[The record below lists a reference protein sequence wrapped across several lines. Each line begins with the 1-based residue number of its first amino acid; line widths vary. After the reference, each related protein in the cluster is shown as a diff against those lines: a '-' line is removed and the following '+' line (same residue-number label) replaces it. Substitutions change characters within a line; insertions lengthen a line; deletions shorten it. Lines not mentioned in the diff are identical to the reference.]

1 MFVRLGNLVSQH
13 WIIVILF
20 WIVVVICVRVAAP
33 RWEDITHDGDFAYLP
48 SNRPSVIGERL
59 LAEAFPH
66 NQSKSQIVVMAV
78 RENGPLTTEDIFVA
92 NDLARR
98 FRNIQGAAK
107 YEQAKQLLVQA
118 NDASQDSNPPSPG
131 DLQKRASESLH
142 QARFALEEAIRLEG
156 LSNGNSSAVRLAES
170 HYNLSLVYRLLKQPE
185 EAAQQLEVALT
196 LKPSLNATD
205 EQAIPREA
213 ADWPLIDVWTWHDDL
228 VGEKLISDDKQA
240 RLIILRLSNEFLA
253 IDNVHVLESV
263 QRELDTVR
271 RSLSQHT
278 KSGLQLAVSGSAAVG
293 GDMLIASRD
302 SIRHTELFTIVLVVL
317 ILAVV
322 YRSPLL
328 VAVPLITI
336 SISLL
341 ASTSVTA
348 LLTQLNHVPGFDWWE
363 LKVFTTTKIFIVV
376 ILFGAGTD
384 FCLFLISRYKEELD
398 LGLASKEATAKA
410 LAAVGDA
417 LSASALTTIFG
428 LSMLFFA
435 EFGKFRYSGPIIG
448 LCLAITLLA
457 CMTLAPALLRAF
469 GYWVFWPLG
478 RRTPRSSNTTAAS
491 TPPSLTRRSGRFEML
506 WHWTAR
512 QIVARPGFVLL
523 GCFMLLLPL
532 ASYGFG
538 SADNTTYDFLSA
550 LDTDRPSRQG
560 ADFLK
565 RHFDVGEGGPIV
577 ILAKKDGAEFLT
589 SEREISYPERDAIWE
604 LTARLHDVDGVV
616 AVRSLGEPL
625 GKRPAQLYSMQKT
638 LQQNHRLTKSLYVT
652 NAPELKRSVT
662 RFEVVLA
669 YDPFSID
676 ATNAL
681 NRINERLQ
689 HERDDQDSFW
699 AETQFSYAGTTA
711 AIRDLREVTRSDNTR
726 IQILVVVA
734 VFSVL
739 LLILRRPVVCAFMIV
754 SVLFS
759 YFVTIGAT
767 DLFFGFVYGESY
779 QGLDWKVPIFL
790 FVILVAIGQDYNVYL
805 ATRVFEEQARYGP
818 FAGIRR
824 AVART
829 GGIISSCGVIMA
841 GTFISMT
848 SGTWGYLFAEIP
860 LISSLFPHEGGT
872 LRSIVELGF
881 ALALGVTLD
890 TFVVRPILVPSFL
903 ALLCRW
909 QTSTNPVLKNLA
921 SIAPISLEPKRTA

>member
-1 MFVRLGNLVSQH
+1 MFARLGNLVARH
-13 WIIVILF
+13 WFVVVLIWIIV
-20 WIVVVICVRVAAP
+20 VVCVRLAAP
-33 RWEDITHDGDFAYLP
+33 RWDDITHDGDFAYLP
-48 SNRPSVIGERL
+48 SNRPSVIGEQL

-66 NQSKSQIVVMAV
+66 SHSKSQIVIIAV
-78 RENGPLTTEDIFVA
+78 RDNAPLTTDDIFVA

-98 FRNIQGAAK
+98 FRSIQGVAK
-107 YEQAKQLLVQA
+107 YKQAKQFSEQA
-118 NDASQDSNPPSPG
+118 SKLEQDSN
-131 DLQKRASESLH
+131 QKDRRALRERATESLQ
-142 QARFALEEAIRLEG
+142 QAKSALEEAIRLES
-156 LSNGNSSAVRLAES
+156 LSNGYSSTKRLAES
-170 HYNLSLVYRLLKQPE
+170 HHNLSLVYQRLNQPE
-185 EAAQQLEVALT
+185 EATKQREVALS
-196 LKPSLNATD
+196 LQPSLRDAGD
-205 EQAIPREA
+205 HAIPQA
-213 ADWPLIDVWTWHDDL
+213 AANWPLIDVWTWHDEI
-228 VGEKLISDDKQA
+228 VGEKLTSNDKHA
-240 RLIILRLSNEFLA
+240 KLIILRLSNEFLA
-253 IDNVHVLESV
+253 VDNMQVLESV
-263 QRELDTVR
+263 QEELESVR
-271 RSLSQHT
+271 KNLHEHT
-278 KSGLQLAVSGSAAVG
+278 KPGLHLAVSGSAAVG
-293 GDMLIASRD
+293 GDILIASRD

-336 SISLL
+336 VISLL
-341 ASTSVTA
+341 TSTGVIA
-348 LLTQLNHVPGFDWWE
+348 LLTQLNHVPGFEWWE

-384 FCLFLISRYKEELD
+384 FCLFLISRYKEELE
-398 LGLASKEATAKA
+398 GGVASKEATANA
-410 LAAVGDA
+410 LASVGDA
-417 LSASALTTIFG
+417 LTASALTTIFG

-469 GYWVFWPLG
+469 GQWVFWPLG
-478 RRTPRSSNTTAAS
+478 RMRLRGRAAANSSNME
-491 TPPSLTRRSGRFEML
+491 PSLSRQSGRFEML

-523 GCFMLLLPL
+523 GCFILLLPL
-532 ASYGFG
+532 AGYGFG

-560 ADFLK
+560 AELLK

-577 ILAKKDGAEFLT
+577 VLAKKDGIEFLT
-589 SEREISYPERDAIWE
+589 SERDISYPERDAIWE
-604 LTARLHDVDGVV
+604 LTAKLHDVEGVV

-625 GKRPAQLYSMQKT
+625 GKRPTQLYSMQKT
-638 LQQNHRLTKSLYVT
+638 LQQNHRLTKSIYVT

-662 RFEVVLA
+662 RLEVVLA
-669 YDPFSID
+669 HDPFSIE
-676 ATNAL
+676 ATKAL

-689 HERDDQDSFW
+689 QERKNSDSFW
-699 AETQFSYAGTTA
+699 VDTQFSYAGTTA
-711 AIRDLREVTRSDNTR
+711 AIRDLREVTRSDNSR
-726 IQILVVVA
+726 IQVLVVVA

-767 DLFFGFVYGESY
+767 DLFFGFVYGSSY

-848 SGTWGYLFAEIP
+848 SGTWGYMFGQG
-860 LISSLFPHEGGT
+860 GGT

-890 TFVVRPILVPSFL
+890 TFVVRPVLFPSFL

-909 QTSTNPVLKNLA
+909 QTSTNPVIKKIA
-921 SIAPISLEPKRTA
+921 SIAPISLEPERAAESQPLV